1 LLQYNGYIV
10 TFKVLTT
17 LPEEYCL
24 VGHNSM

>member
-1 LLQYNGYIV
+1 LLQYNEFIV
-10 TFKVLTT
+10 TFKVLMT